1 MLDLRQGASAK
12 DAETWART
20 MVPVLWSQPAM
31 RHLWNDQ
38 KDLITPRDDAER
50 EAAVESIH
58 ARRCS
63 KSLLFARVHRR

>member
-1 MLDLRQGASAK
+1 
-12 DAETWART
+12 
-20 MVPVLWSQPAM
+20 M